1 MKKFLVFILLV
12 ASCFAYGQEANPYKF
27 TSVID
32 NYSFGEATAN
42 GSIDISIPLY
52 TIKSRELTIPLSL
65 DYTMNGNVNHYF
77 QGSQFGDAWNL
88 NVVGSISRNVQD
100 IRGGYNPSV
109 GMRLYCGGDDWGPVS
124 TTSTTTGPYVN
135 DEAFYQ
141 VNPNGI
147 ALSQPLNRFMPD
159 VYTFSVFGL
168 SGKFSIYSKG
178 NSYGAELIES
188 TDFARIEIT
197 TPPLGENISSI
208 IIYDKKGFKY
218 EFNIQS
224 NIKQNDFVT
233 IYRLAQN
240 VQLYQ
245 GCEIKNIVASG
256 VSYLIQNTSSN
267 PRICQE
273 GTVVAGEIHNDSSK
287 FWENLELSKVYDK
300 DNNLLLNY
308 TYESTSYISAG
319 NAISRAINGLGMFQS
334 VEKKY
339 LKEISISGVGKI
351 IFNNIIGSNNGN
363 FVNSYTNSIEFKDL
377 KNTLIKKTEFNYN
390 VVGTTLKRKLLK
402 NEGDA
407 NNNLN
412 YYFNKRFLSG
422 VKEHNT
428 SSSSFLNTS
437 IHYQA
442 VKPDSYIH
450 WMGYLVDNGI
460 CTFKTSENYKA
471 DSFIIQKIKHPTG
484 GSTVYDFESHTFSN
498 HNIFENTTL
507 NYSDENF
514 QNISLT
520 TINNQ
525 KYSFTATAG
534 DTIAIKKNL
543 PGGGGWGSSIKLFK
557 DTNLIGEIA
566 MSNTVETCRESYP
579 KFVLPQTGVYTVEV
593 SIDGGYAI
601 LAKPNIYHLQLGKAN
616 YFYGEGNRIAK
627 VAYFNEDVAPN
638 ILKTSSGET
647 AEKLI
652 EYRYTD
658 INDNTKSSGRMQSGA
673 IRQDVENNIFYKN
686 IEIKIRGVG
695 KKVNQY
701 NISETFV
708 KQLYNDIV
716 KSTIYDLNNTVIS
729 NEESQF
735 TYFYPSLSSH
745 YPYNEIKPVI
755 QSVNSVSHNYEGS
768 LYQQFSTA
776 TNYNVNNRVILSSE
790 TTDPLGKTSKSEFD
804 YEVKGNKIV
813 NTQQRNYI
821 DNNLSDQL
829 LHTYGTTGDF
839 IKTQFKT
846 PEMAAYEKVGN
857 ENNKHIGGL
866 VRGYIQPDG
875 TPVTLVYGYL
885 DTQIIA
891 KMVNVDANLY
901 YDSPSYQTIRA
912 NLDVYSTQWH
922 GSYSEANLKNALNSL
937 RSTFPNALVTTYTY
951 KPMVGVSSVT
961 DENGKT
967 TTYEYDTFN
976 RLATVKDYL
985 GNILKEYQYNF
996 TN

>member
-1 MKKFLVFILLV
+1 MKKYLFLILLIAPWLV
-12 ASCFAYGQEANPYKF
+12 NSQEVDPYKF

-52 TIKSRELTIPLSL
+52 TIKSKELTVPLSL

-88 NVVGSISRNVQD
+88 NVLGSISRKVQD
-100 IRGGYNPSV
+100 IRGGYNPSAE
-109 GMRLYCGGDDWGPVS
+109 MRVFCGEDDWGPVS
-124 TTSTTTGPYVN
+124 TISTTTGPYVN

-141 VNPNGI
+141 VNPNGN
-147 ALSQPLNRFMPD
+147 ALLQPLYRFMPD

-178 NSYGAELIES
+178 NSYGVELIES
-188 TDFARIEIT
+188 TDFVKIEII
-197 TPPLGENISSI
+197 TPPLVENISSI
-208 IIYDKKGFKY
+208 LIYDKKGFKY
-218 EFNIQS
+218 EFNIPS
-224 NIKQNDFVT
+224 NVKQNDFVT

-240 VQLYQ
+240 VQLHQ
-245 GCEIKNIVASG
+245 GCAIKNMFAGG
-256 VSYLIQNTSSN
+256 VSFLIQNTNSN

-273 GTVVAGEIHNDSSK
+273 GTVVAGEIHNDGSR

-308 TYESTSYISAG
+308 TYESTSYISPG
-319 NAISRAINGLGMFQS
+319 DAISRSINGLGMFQS

-339 LKEISISGVGKI
+339 LKEIGISGVGKI
-351 IFNNIIGSNNGN
+351 IFNNTIGANNGN

-377 KNTLIKKTEFNYN
+377 KNTLIKRTEFNYN
-390 VVGTTLKRKLLK
+390 VVGSTLKRKLLK

-422 VKEHNT
+422 IKEFNT

-437 IHYQA
+437 IHYQG
-442 VKPDSYIH
+442 VKPNSYIH
-450 WMGYLVDNGI
+450 WMGYLVDSGN
-460 CTFKTSENYKA
+460 CTFKSSENYKA

-498 HNIFENTTL
+498 HNIFENTIL
-507 NYSDENF
+507 NYNDENF
-514 QNISLT
+514 QNIPLT

-543 PGGGGWGSSIKLFK
+543 PGGGGWGSSVKLFK

-579 KFVLPQTGVYTVEV
+579 KFVLPQTGVYTVEISV
-593 SIDGGYAI
+593 DGGYII
-601 LAKPNIYHLQLGKAN
+601 LAKPNIYHLRLGRAK
-616 YFYGEGNRIAK
+616 YFYGEGNRISK
-627 VAYFNEDVAPN
+627 VAYFNENVAQN
-638 ILKTSSGET
+638 ILKTSSGEA

-652 EYRYTD
+652 EYRYIDTND
-658 INDNTKSSGRMQSGA
+658 ITKSSGRMQSGA

-701 NISETFV
+701 NISESFV

-716 KSTIYDLNNTVIS
+716 KSTNYDLNNTIVS
-729 NEESQF
+729 NEESQY
-735 TYFYPSLSSH
+735 TYYYPSLLSH
-745 YPYNEIKPVI
+745 YPSDEIKPVI
-755 QSVNSVSHNYEGS
+755 QSVNSVSRNYEGS
-768 LYQQFSTA
+768 VYQQINTA

-790 TTDPLGKTSKSEFD
+790 TTDPLGKITKSEFD
-804 YEVKGNKIV
+804 YQTINKKIV
-813 NTQQRNYI
+813 NTNTRNYV
-821 DNNLSDQL
+821 DNSLTDQVQNTYDTAGNL
-829 LHTYGTTGDF
+829 T
-839 IKTQFKT
+839 KTEFKT
-846 PEMAAYEKVGN
+846 PDMSIYEQ
-857 ENNKHIGGL
+857 IGTKNHHYHNGL
-866 VRGYIQPDG
+866 LLGYTQLNG
-875 TPVTLVYGYL
+875 THVTLIYGYN
-885 DTQIIA
+885 DTQLVA
-891 KMVNVDANLY
+891 KLINLEAPVY
-901 YDSPSYQTIRA
+901 YATPGYGSIRSNISIQSNQA
-912 NLDVYSTQWH
+912 GT
-922 GSYSEANLKNALNSL
+922 GYSESNLKTTLNTL
-937 RSTFPNALVTTYTY
+937 RTTFPNALITTYTY
-951 KPMVGVSSVT
+951 KPMVGLSSVT